1 MKKVILIAFLILSIS
16 CSLLAGTFAKYVVSI
31 DDVASGSVVGKNF
44 IFLEDGEDT
53 FEHNVKISPTETVI
67 WEFGV
72 KNFDGTIIAETD
84 LYYRLSFDV
93 KATDGK
99 QAIAPLVVTVKDGS
113 NNTVATQTGTG
124 VFTINGSFPLSEIGQ
139 SAAYT
144 FEIYW
149 PSDNEV
155 DIDFAGDNYGT
166 TINVSAVASQI
177 ELDGSGEEEPGGNPG
192 GGGEDEEPG
201 GNPGGGE
208 ETPQSGVS
216 ILYEVTSKWIDGQNT
231 PKHNFNITITNTTDT
246 PINGWEISF
255 NYPGEIVYTSDCV
268 LVSSNPATGAYT
280 FRNPNNYNQTINPG
294 ASVVFRGSSAVGSG
308 SLPIT
313 AVTLNGSAVP
323 STAITFVSP

>member
-1 MKKVILIAFLILSIS
+1 MCPLYTYQFDTPAYDNGQPPPSHLLEKILSDCPRESIHS
-16 CSLLAGTFAKYVVSI
+16 KHRHRTHTAGGSLQPL
-31 DDVASGSVVGKNF
+31 
-44 IFLEDGEDT
+44 L
-53 FEHNVKISPTETVI
+53 TELLLSFNSFRYYKH
-67 WEFGV
+67 FGV
-72 KNFDGTIIAETD
+72 F
-84 LYYRLSFDV
+84 V
-93 KATDGK
+93 
-99 QAIAPLVVTVKDGS
+99 
-113 NNTVATQTGTG
+113 NTYEKTLLP
-124 VFTINGSFPLSEIGQ
+124 S
-139 SAAYT
+139 

-177 ELDGSGEEEPGGNPG
+177 ELDGSGE
-192 GGGEDEEPG
+192 EEPG

-255 NYPGEIVYTSDCV
+255 NYPGEIVYTSGCV

-280 FRNPNNYNQTINPG
+280 FRNPNDYNQTINPG
-294 ASVVFRGSSAVGSG
+294 ASVVFQGSSAVGSG

>member
-177 ELDGSGEEEPGGNPG
+177 ELDGSG
-192 GGGEDEEPG
+192 
-201 GNPGGGE
+201 GE

-294 ASVVFRGSSAVGSG
+294 ASVVFQGSSAVGSG

>member
-177 ELDGSGEEEPGGNPG
+177 ELDGSG
-192 GGGEDEEPG
+192 
-201 GNPGGGE
+201 GE

>member
-177 ELDGSGEEEPGGNPG
+177 ELDGSG
-192 GGGEDEEPG
+192 
-201 GNPGGGE
+201 GE

-246 PINGWEISF
+246 PINGWEISL